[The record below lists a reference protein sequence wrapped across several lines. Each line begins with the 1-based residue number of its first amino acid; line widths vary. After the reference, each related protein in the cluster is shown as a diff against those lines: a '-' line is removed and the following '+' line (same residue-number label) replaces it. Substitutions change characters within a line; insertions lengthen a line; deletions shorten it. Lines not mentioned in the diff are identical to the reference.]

1 MISQELEISL
11 KHTASSSIARF
22 VSYKFWEGK
31 EKDVKP
37 KRALAGEVLQ
47 MARNTCSLGIS

>member
-47 MARNTCSLGIS
+47 TAKYL

>member
-11 KHTASSSIARF
+11 KHNFTASSSIARF

-47 MARNTCSLGIS
+47 TAKYL